1 MAENENQ
8 ETTAES
14 QEQEQEEQFGT
25 DLSHLDL
32 LLDVPLQV
40 SAELGVTKILVKD
53 LLQLREG
60 SVIELEKLAGE
71 PLDVY
76 VNSRL
81 IARAEAVVVNEKIG
95 LRLTDVVSP
104 SERLE
109 KLG

>member
-1 MAENENQ
+1 MAVNEKPENSA
-8 ETTAES
+8 ETH
-14 QEQEQEEQFGT
+14 EQEGQLGN

-40 SAELGVTKILVKD
+40 SAELGTTRILVKD

-71 PLDVY
+71 PLDVF

-81 IARAEAVVVNEKIG
+81 IARAEAVVVNEKMG
-95 LRLTDVVSP
+95 LRLTGLVSP